1 MLMVWFGTVV
11 AVTLQTA
18 YLSPPVA
25 MSAYYLKQVVKE
37 WSLLTIYKGMFEFMM
52 LQVIAIALIVI
63 FPAIATWFPERLQT
77 QARGVVTEEVDQSGT
92 SLEDYQPG
100 GTYGTELREALEEER
115 QEGEEPAEEEGSG
128 DSLEQDEMTT
138 KKK

>member
-1 MLMVWFGTVV
+1 
-11 AVTLQTA
+11 
-18 YLSPPVA
+18 

-63 FPAIATWFPERLQT
+63 FPAIATWFPERLQAE
-77 QARGVVTEEVDQSGT
+77 QRGVVTEEVDQSGT

-100 GTYGTELREALEEER
+100 GTYGTELREALEQEQ
-115 QEGEEPAEEEGSG
+115 QEGEAPAEEGSG